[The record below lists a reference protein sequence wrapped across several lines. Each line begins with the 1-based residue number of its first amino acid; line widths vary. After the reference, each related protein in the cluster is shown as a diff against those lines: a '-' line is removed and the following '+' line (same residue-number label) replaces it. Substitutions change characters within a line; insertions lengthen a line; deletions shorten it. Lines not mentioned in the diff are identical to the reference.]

1 MDRNLKKVGTINYK
15 NGKYFNLFMVG
26 SFILFVIIGAILI
39 MLTNSVENNT
49 VKGQWFLIGC
59 FSYIILH
66 ESIHLFFMK
75 LFSKEKLH
83 ISVKFP
89 TISVG
94 SDAKFSKKQ
103 FMIIASAPVIV
114 LGIIL
119 LLLTLFTSKEYTFL
133 WSILLILNFAGSGGD
148 YMQVFKIFQFSS
160 NTYFQDNSKETVIYQ
175 EQ

>member
-15 NGKYFNLFMVG
+15 NGKYSNLFMVG
-26 SFILFVIIGAILI
+26 SFILFVIIGVILI
-39 MLTNSVENNT
+39 MLSNSVENNT

-66 ESIHLFFMK
+66 ESIHLIFMK

-83 ISVKFP
+83 ISIKFP
-89 TISVG
+89 ISVG

-103 FMIIASAPVIV
+103 FMIIASAPVII

-119 LLLTLFTSKEYTFL
+119 LLLILFTPKQYTFL

-148 YMQVFKIFQFSS
+148 YLQFFKISKYPT
-160 NTYFQDNSKETVIYQ
+160 NTYFQDTSYETIIYQ

>member
-15 NGKYFNLFMVG
+15 NGKYSNLFMVG
-26 SFILFVIIGAILI
+26 SFILFVIIGVILI
-39 MLTNSVENNT
+39 MLSNSVENNT

-66 ESIHLFFMK
+66 ESIHLIFMK

-83 ISVKFP
+83 ISIKFP
-89 TISVG
+89 ISVG

-103 FMIIASAPVIV
+103 FMIIASAPVII

-119 LLLTLFTSKEYTFL
+119 LLLILFTPKQYTFL

-148 YMQVFKIFQFSS
+148 YLQFFKISKYPT
-160 NTYFQDNSKETVIYQ
+160 NTYFQDTSNETIIFQ
-175 EQ
+175 

>member
-15 NGKYFNLFMVG
+15 NGKYSNLFRVG
-26 SFILFVIIGAILI
+26 SFILFVIIGVILI

-75 LFSKEKLH
+75 LFSKEKLNF
-83 ISVKFP
+83 SVKFP

-114 LGIIL
+114 LGILL
-119 LLLTLFTSKEYTFL
+119 LLLTLFTSKEYTLHSSSFTN
-133 WSILLILNFAGSGGD
+133 LIH
-148 YMQVFKIFQFSS
+148 FKRIYIFMEYSS
-160 NTYFQDNSKETVIYQ
+160 NFKFCRFWWRLYASI
-175 EQ
+175 

>member
-1 MDRNLKKVGTINYK
+1 MDSNLKKVGTINYK
-15 NGKYFNLFMVG
+15 NGKYSNLFMVG

-39 MLTNSVENNT
+39 MLSNSVENNT

-66 ESIHLFFMK
+66 ESIHLIFMK

-83 ISVKFP
+83 ISIKFP
-89 TISVG
+89 ISVG

-103 FMIIASAPVIV
+103 FMIIASAPVII

-119 LLLTLFTSKEYTFL
+119 LLLILFTPKQYTFL

-148 YMQVFKIFQFSS
+148 YLQFFKISKYPT
-160 NTYFQDNSKETVIYQ
+160 NTYFQDTSNETIIFQ
-175 EQ
+175 

>member
-15 NGKYFNLFMVG
+15 NGKYSNLFMVG
-26 SFILFVIIGAILI
+26 SFILFVIIGVILI
-39 MLTNSVENNT
+39 MLSNSVENNT

-66 ESIHLFFMK
+66 ESIHLIFMK

-83 ISVKFP
+83 ISIKFP
-89 TISVG
+89 ISVG

-103 FMIIASAPVIV
+103 FMIIASAPVII

-119 LLLTLFTSKEYTFL
+119 LLLILFTPKQYTFL

-148 YMQVFKIFQFSS
+148 YLQFFKISKYPT
-160 NTYFQDNSKETVIYQ
+160 NTYFQDTSNETIIYQ

>member
-15 NGKYFNLFMVG
+15 NGKYSNLFMVG

-39 MLTNSVENNT
+39 MLSNSVENNT

-89 TISVG
+89 ISVG
-94 SDAKFSKKQ
+94 SNAKFSKKQ
-103 FMIIASAPVIV
+103 FMIIATAPVII

-119 LLLTLFTSKEYTFL
+119 LNLSYFYLLKLVHIPFHL
-133 WSILLILNFAGSGGD
+133 
-148 YMQVFKIFQFSS
+148 
-160 NTYFQDNSKETVIYQ
+160 
-175 EQ
+175 

>member
-1 MDRNLKKVGTINYK
+1 MDSNLKKVGTINYK
-15 NGKYFNLFMVG
+15 NGKYSNLFMVG
-26 SFILFVIIGAILI
+26 SFILFVIIGVILI
-39 MLTNSVENNT
+39 MLSNSVENNT

-66 ESIHLFFMK
+66 ESIHLIFMK

-83 ISVKFP
+83 ISIKFP
-89 TISVG
+89 ISVG

-103 FMIIASAPVIV
+103 FMIIASAPVII

-119 LLLTLFTSKEYTFL
+119 LLLILFTPKQYTFL

-148 YMQVFKIFQFSS
+148 YLQFFKISKYPT
-160 NTYFQDNSKETVIYQ
+160 NTYFQDTSNETIIFQ
-175 EQ
+175 

>member
-15 NGKYFNLFMVG
+15 NGKYSNLFMVG

-39 MLTNSVENNT
+39 MLSNSVENNT

-66 ESIHLFFMK
+66 ESIHLIFMK

-83 ISVKFP
+83 ISIKFP
-89 TISVG
+89 ISVG

-103 FMIIASAPVIV
+103 FMIIASAPVII

-119 LLLTLFTSKEYTFL
+119 LLLILFTPKQYTFL

-148 YMQVFKIFQFSS
+148 YLQFFKISKYPT
-160 NTYFQDNSKETVIYQ
+160 NTYFQDTSNETIIYQ